1 MPATHLPF
9 VVLHMADPAAHACC
23 SPHSPGDLTE
33 HLWQICLQ
41 PTCPLWCGTWL
52 TLLPAP
58 AAAFTALGNM
68 ASALADVGAEVVVGP
83 ALPRIA
89 DQIKEAISNKGR
101 QRHSCP
107 EALQVGQLKQQMQ
120 AVP

>member
-1 MPATHLPF
+1 M
-9 VVLHMADPAAHACC
+9 
-23 SPHSPGDLTE
+23 
-33 HLWQICLQ
+33 
-41 PTCPLWCGTWL
+41 
-52 TLLPAP
+52 P

-68 ASALADVGAEVVVGP
+68 ASALADVGAEAVVGP

-107 EALQVGQLKQQMQ
+107 EALQVGQLSCTCSYCHVCCVYGDRHMYDSHIT
-120 AVP
+120 

>member
-1 MPATHLPF
+1 M
-9 VVLHMADPAAHACC
+9 
-23 SPHSPGDLTE
+23 S
-33 HLWQICLQ
+33 
-41 PTCPLWCGTWL
+41 
-52 TLLPAP
+52 

-107 EALQVGQLKQQMQ
+107 EALQVGQLSCEHKLCCI
-120 AVP
+120 

>member
-1 MPATHLPF
+1 M
-9 VVLHMADPAAHACC
+9 
-23 SPHSPGDLTE
+23 
-33 HLWQICLQ
+33 
-41 PTCPLWCGTWL
+41 
-52 TLLPAP
+52 P

-107 EALQVGQLKQQMQ
+107 EALQVGQLSCKHRLRYVDCAYGERHVYKTRMHPHTYVHTKAQHVTASFEQLQ
-120 AVP
+120 GR